1 MPYVTQETFLFHF
14 LKKKILK
21 RMISKLTKTILP
33 VLMLMMFFSTSFAQS
48 GKENPITTAVPFLR
62 LAADARTSGMGDVG
76 VATSPDANSMFYN
89 GSKMA
94 FNDAK
99 SGIGIT
105 YTPWLSE
112 LDVKNLYQISLS
124 SFYKLSDKEA
134 ISFGVRNFSLG
145 TFTTT
150 DNLGQEMGTFKPR
163 DIAVE
168 AGYSRKLSQ
177 KMGVGIALRYI
188 GSKLSDN
195 STNSNYKNGNTVA
208 ADISTF
214 YMNKSWN
221 FGAAI
226 TNLGGKINYGGSS
239 GYIPANL
246 ALGAAYNKK
255 FNEENKISFALDINK
270 LMVPTPPDPNDAN
283 KVKEYENKGV
293 VSSWFSSFGDAPDGF
308 SEEIKEFQLGF
319 GTEYS
324 FKDQFMLRAGY
335 FTESKLKGNRN
346 YLTVGA
352 GVQYKVAGLN
362 FSYLVPTGNN
372 TNTNALKN
380 TIRLSL
386 LFDFNGANSTK

>member
-1 MPYVTQETFLFHF
+1 
-14 LKKKILK
+14 
-21 RMISKLTKTILP
+21 MISKLTKTILP
-33 VLMLMMFFSTSFAQS
+33 VLLLMTTSQISFAQS

-62 LAADARTSGMGDVG
+62 LAADARTGGMGDVG
-76 VATSPDANSMFYN
+76 VATNPDANSMFYN
-89 GSKMA
+89 GSKTA
-94 FNDAK
+94 FNDAQY
-99 SGIGIT
+99 GIGLT

-124 SFYKLSDKEA
+124 SFYKLNDKEA

-145 TFTTT
+145 TFTFT
-150 DNLGQEMGTFKPR
+150 DNVGQEVGSYKPN

-168 AGYSRKLSQ
+168 AGYSRKLST
-177 KMGVGIALRYI
+177 KMGVGISLRYI
-188 GSKLSDN
+188 GSRLAN
-195 STNSNYKNGNTVA
+195 TSTNGNYKSGSAVA

-214 YMNKSWN
+214 YMNDKGWN

-226 TNLGGKINYGGSS
+226 TNLGSKINYGGADS
-239 GYIPANL
+239 YIPANL

-255 FNEENKISFALDINK
+255 FNEENKISFAVDVNK
-270 LMVPTPPDPNDAN
+270 LMVPTSPDPSDAA
-283 KVKEYENKGV
+283 KVAAYENKGV

-308 SEEIKEFQLGF
+308 SEEIKEFQLGL
-319 GTEYS
+319 GTEYTY
-324 FKDQFMLRAGY
+324 KDQFSLRAGY

-386 LFDFNGANSTK
+386 LFDFNNETSSK